1 LDYDKVSNLQDIF
14 QISLLLLHM
23 VGIPGFGKK
32 NKDGEEMTFW
42 EHLDVLRGTI
52 WRSLLVAFLLSLVA
66 FAFKDIL
73 FDTILLAP
81 RSKDFVTYRVLC
93 KLGQMLSMPS
103 LCFDPSHFELINI
116 SLAGQFLAHMNISLI
131 AGLIMALPYVLWE
144 LWRFIKP
151 GLTDKEIRA
160 SRGSVFVV
168 FLLFVTGVLF
178 SYFVVAPLMINFLGG
193 YTVSESVKNQ
203 IALTS
208 YVSNITLLTLL
219 MGLVFELPVLILLL
233 TRIGVLTP
241 KMLKKYRKHTLVIIL
256 IVAGVITP
264 SPDVF
269 SQLIVFIPLYGLFEL
284 SVLLSSRMYRRK
296 NLPAG

>member
-1 LDYDKVSNLQDIF
+1 MFNIK
-14 QISLLLLHM
+14 
-23 VGIPGFGKK
+23 GFSKK
-32 NKDGEEMTFW
+32 NNEGDELTFW

-52 WRSLLVAFLLSLVA
+52 WRSVLVAFLLSLVA

-81 RSKDFVTYRVLC
+81 KSKDFITYRALC
-93 KLGQMLSMPS
+93 KLGGLIHMPS
-103 LCFDPSHFELINI
+103 LCIDPSHFELINI
-116 SLAGQFLAHMNISLI
+116 NLAGQFLAHMNISLV
-131 AGLIMALPYVLWE
+131 AGLIMALPYILWE

-160 SRGSVFVV
+160 SRSSVFVV
-168 FLLFVTGVLF
+168 FFLFVTGVLF
-178 SYFVVAPLMINFLGG
+178 SYFIVAPLMINFLGG
-193 YTVSESVKNQ
+193 YTVSETVKNQ

-233 TRIGVLTP
+233 TKLGILTP
-241 KMLKKYRKHTLVIIL
+241 AMLKKYRKHTLVIIL

-264 SPDVF
+264 SPDMF

-284 SVLLSSRMYRRK
+284 SVVLSSRMYRK
-296 NLPAG
+296 KMTPAG